1 MRDTLARFFQI
12 RIAPPSMRD
21 HKKAFSFTSLS
32 SLMARGGEDFPKIG
46 DRLDLNVKRPPRSPD
61 RLFI

>member
-1 MRDTLARFFQI
+1 
-12 RIAPPSMRD
+12 MRD